1 MADNEFHIKSE
12 SPANGDLM
20 FWAIVGYESFSRP
33 SAYELRVLSKNDAID
48 PKKILGHAFDLV
60 MEFVDADGNK
70 HERHAQG
77 HAVRFVRAAPIGR
90 YFQYHI
96 TLRSWFWLLSKRT
109 NSRIFQEKS
118 VLEVLDA
125 VFEDSPI
132 KRFKKTKTDHVIG
145 AHKKR
150 RYCVQ
155 HQESDYEFLSRL
167 LEDEGIYYWFDT
179 HDAPGTMH
187 LSDNSIVAHDKLP
200 VVDTLRAWEELGSA
214 ESRYN
219 ELQYFFAT
227 HTADSGKFASRDSDF
242 KAIKTKLV
250 GDKSDPDAHELA
262 DLEVFEYPGGYF
274 SGDDSNE
281 IAKIRM
287 EELAA
292 RRQLFHGKTGW
303 PDVAAGFCFAYVGE
317 GQAPNADYLISG
329 CAVFAAHPGYE
340 GMDRNSHD
348 LDEQDSLRKALKILA
363 QGDPI
368 NAGGTDLFDELI
380 DDAVFLPS
388 VRGTGSF
395 ALTTIPAD
403 SPFRPQ
409 RVARRVTM
417 PGPQTAIVV
426 GPEGEEIF
434 ADRFGRVK
442 VQFHWDRYGKE
453 DEDTTCWVRVSQP
466 WAGKGWGGYFAP
478 RIGQEVIVDFL
489 NGDPD
494 RPVIVGRVYDDDQ
507 PIPFKSHTQSGFR
520 TRSTPKGNASN
531 FNEFRF
537 DDEKGKEQVFLHAE
551 KNLDSEVESDETR
564 DVGHNRTTHIHNDE
578 KLVVDANRH
587 MHVKVNSTVIVGAD
601 EDRHVNGNA
610 TEDINGSEDRTVGAG
625 FKETITGGAVKE
637 INGGE
642 TRTVNDFIN
651 ETVNGNDS
659 RTISGMK
666 DESIGG
672 DLSVGVAGSAT
683 IATGG
688 AITLNA
694 AGGLNIIAPGG
705 TKVVDFQFLQF
716 GGDEKVGYAT
726 SLNFSLINTEINALK
741 GEATDFSNGVMVVK
755 FEKVGLQNEQAA
767 TAIKQVAADIRSGA
781 SKIVSAGINLFL

>member
-187 LSDNSIVAHDKLP
+187 LSDNSIVAHEKLP
-200 VVDTLRAWEELGSA
+200 VADTLRAWGEGGSA

-274 SGDDSNE
+274 NGDDGNE
-281 IAKIRM
+281 LAKIRM

-292 RRQLFHGKTGW
+292 RRQRFHGKTGW
-303 PDVAAGFCFAYVGE
+303 PDVAAGFCFNYVGE

-348 LDEQDSLRKALKILA
+348 PDEQDSLGKALKILA

-380 DDAVFLPS
+380 DDAVSLPS

-395 ALTTIPAD
+395 AITTTPAD

-551 KNLDSEVESDETR
+551 KNQDIEVEADETHW
-564 DVGHNRTTHIHNDE
+564 VGHDRKKTIDHDENVEVKNNRTE
-578 KLVVDANRH
+578 KVGVNEKIDIGANR
-587 MHVKVNSTVIVGAD
+587 
-601 EDRHVNGNA
+601 
-610 TEDINGSEDRTVGAG
+610 TETVGAN
-625 FKETITGGAVKE
+625 EDITVAS
-637 INGGE
+637 N
-642 TRTVNDFIN
+642 RT
-651 ETVNGNDS
+651 ETVGASETVTIGANRNHTVGASETTTIAAS
-659 RTISGMK
+659 RTDTVGAAMTQT
-666 DESIGG
+666 IGAA
-672 DLSVGVAGSAT
+672 LTQTV
-683 IATGG
+683 GG
-688 AITLNA
+688 AITISSGGPMTFNA
-694 AGGLNIIAPGG
+694 AGGFTVVAPGG
-705 TKVVDFQFLQF
+705 TKVIDNQLT
-716 GGDEKVGYAT
+716 KVGGIVLETYGVACNYNSVNLEANLLKVET
-726 SLNFSLINTEINALK
+726 TACTNALIGMK
-741 GEATDFSNGVMVVK
+741 AEAVGMVVGGYTAVQK
-755 FEKVGLQNEQAA
+755 MAALEALSNATGIEMDGL
-767 TAIKQVAADIRSGA
+767 
-781 SKIVSAGINLFL
+781 KIFL